1 MAIRAEQDQKV
12 IEHFTPDQKRIY
24 NAWRNRKAKSMPK
37 EQYEKAMENLEQFL
51 KDCFGGG

>member
-24 NAWRNRKAKSMPK
+24 DTWRKRKAQNMPE
-37 EQYEKAMENLEQFL
+37 EQYEKAMKNLEQFM